1 MCLSCGCG
9 KPNDTHG
16 DDRHIT
22 QDRLNQAAQAAEISP
37 QQAAQNIV
45 DGLRQAGG
53 AQPQS
58 SSQASAPA

>member
-9 KPNDTHG
+9 EPNERHG

-22 QDRLNQAAQAAEISP
+22 LDDLSKAAQASEITP

-45 DGLRQAGG
+45 DGLQKVDGQG
-53 AQPQS
+53 QS
-58 SSQASAPA
+58 GD